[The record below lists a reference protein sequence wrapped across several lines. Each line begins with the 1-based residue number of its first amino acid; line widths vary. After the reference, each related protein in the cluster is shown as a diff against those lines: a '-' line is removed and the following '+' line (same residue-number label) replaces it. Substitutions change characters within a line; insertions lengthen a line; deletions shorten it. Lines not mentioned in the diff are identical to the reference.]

1 MATVKLL
8 LYDYYQK
15 KDSNKKPLYI
25 RIIHNRK
32 PKYIALGI
40 SVDPEKDWDSERLR
54 VKTTFPNATRVN
66 NFIVKKLVQAEK
78 LALDLEEKNLSLS
91 SQRIRKEIFGEPSGS
106 FIDFA
111 FTEIKRLEQK
121 GKIGTANRYRTV
133 INKLNRFLK
142 NKPFTFENFN
152 VAFLH
157 DYEAHLKHIGNHTNT
172 IHANLK
178 ALKTILY
185 LAIREDR
192 LPQEKNPF
200 FKFKLK
206 KAPTKKE
213 RLTMEE
219 INRIAE
225 LKIDENILLYHTRN
239 AFLFSFYCAG
249 IRVGDLIQLKWK
261 NVEKILDYQMGKTKQ
276 HRRLK
281 LVRQAQK
288 ILDIYRSDENKPTDF
303 IFPFFSN
310 QIDYSDENFLHCQLG
325 SKSSMINRN
334 LKTLAKRAEI
344 SKNIS
349 SHLARHSFADIAR
362 KKGIAIYDISKAL
375 GHSSIRVT
383 EKYLTDFDDSTLDD
397 AMDKIFE

>member
-8 LYDYYQK
+8 LYDYYKK
-15 KDSNKKPLYI
+15 KDSNKSPLYI

-40 SVDPEKDWDSERLR
+40 TVNPKKDWDAERLR
-54 VKTTFPNATRVN
+54 VKKSYPNATRVN
-66 NFIVKKLVQAEK
+66 NFIVKKLAEAEK
-78 LALDLEEKNLSLS
+78 IALDLEEKNLTLS
-91 SQRIRKEIFGEPSGS
+91 SQRIRNEIFGTPSGD

-111 FTEIKRLEQK
+111 LNEIKRLEQK
-121 GKIGTANRYRTV
+121 GKIGTANRYQTV
-133 INKLNRFLK
+133 INKLKRFLK
-142 NKPFTFENFN
+142 GKPFTFESFN

-157 DYEAHLKHIGNHTNT
+157 DYEAHLKQIGNHTNT

-185 LAIREDR
+185 LAIREDK

-206 KAPTKKE
+206 KAPTKKD

-219 INRIAE
+219 IHEIANLHIE
-225 LKIDENILLYHTRN
+225 KDILLFHVRN

-261 NVEKILDYQMGKTKQ
+261 NVETILDYQMGKTQ
-276 HRRLK
+276 QYRRLK
-281 LVRQAQK
+281 LVRQAK
-288 ILDIYRSDENKPTDF
+288 EILEIYQSLDNQPTDF
-303 IFPFFSN
+303 IFPFLCSN
-310 QIDYSDENFLHCQLG
+310 TDYSSKVFLHKQVG
-325 SKSSMINRN
+325 SKSSQINRN
-334 LKTLAKRAEI
+334 LKILARKTEI

-383 EKYLTDFDDSTLDD
+383 EKYLSDFDDTTLDD

>member
-8 LYDYYQK
+8 LYDYYKK
-15 KDSNKKPLYI
+15 KDSNKSPLYI

-40 SVDPEKDWDSERLR
+40 TVNPKKDWDAGRLR
-54 VKTTFPNATRVN
+54 VKKSYPNATRVN
-66 NFIVKKLVQAEK
+66 NYIVKKLAEAEA
-78 LALDLEEKNLSLS
+78 LALDLETKNISLS
-91 SQRIRKEIFGEPSGS
+91 SQRIRNEIFGIPSG
-106 FIDFA
+106 DFMKFA
-111 FTEIKRLEQK
+111 YTEIKRLEQK
-121 GKIGTANRYRTV
+121 EKIGTANRYRTV
-133 INKLNRFLK
+133 INKLKRFLK
-142 NKPFTFENFN
+142 GKPFTFESFN

-185 LAIREDR
+185 LAIREDK

-206 KAPTKKE
+206 KAPTKKD

-219 INRIAE
+219 I
-225 LKIDENILLYHTRN
+225 LKIANLHIEKDILLFHVRN

-261 NVEKILDYQMGKTKQ
+261 NVETILDYQMGKTKQ
-276 HRRLK
+276 YRRLK
-281 LVRQAQK
+281 LVRQAQE
-288 ILDIYRSDENKPTDF
+288 ILKIYRSPDNQPTHF
-303 IFPFFSN
+303 IFPFLCKDT
-310 QIDYSDENFLHCQLG
+310 DYSNDKFLHSQLG
-325 SKSSMINRN
+325 SKSSQINRN
-334 LKTLAKRAEI
+334 LKILAKKTEI

-383 EKYLTDFDDSTLDD
+383 EKYLSDFDDTTLDD
-397 AMDKIFE
+397 AMDKIFG